1 MYSSGIIYKEC
12 AQQVYA
18 SAPWSSIGHKKD
30 PRFKVELA
38 EKNIKRDI

>member
-18 SAPWSSIGHKKD
+18 SARGSSIGHKKD